1 MITFSNK
8 PCLILFGGAGREGII
23 HRLIDH
29 GIEIKK
35 IVVPKVQSTKLKQ
48 SIQSLKE
55 IPVVIEKVGKE
66 DLLIALNL
74 EDSAFLISIGFPYII
89 PREAFNRYEIALN
102 VHPTLLPKYRG
113 PTTGAFII
121 KNNEPITGSTVH
133 ILEEEVDKGPIVAQS
148 EVSLTPFD
156 TIRSMQRK
164 VYGKEANLVIE
175 AITKLENGF
184 IPIPQDED
192 LASIYTKVLKPED
205 SLIDSKKPL
214 EKLIDDIR
222 ACDPIDFPAYF
233 FYHGQKIFIK
243 VWRSEKANDE
253 EDML

>member
-1 MITFSNK
+1 MTLSSK

-35 IVVPKVQSTKLKQ
+35 IVVPKKQQTKLKQ
-48 SIQSLKE
+48 SIQSLKK

-66 DLLIALNL
+66 DLLIALDL

-133 ILEEEVDKGPIVAQS
+133 LLEEEVDKGPIVAQS

-192 LASIYTKVLKPED
+192 LASSYNKVLKPED

-233 FYHGQKIFIK
+233 FYNGQKIFIK